1 MTKQK
6 MFVDANTI
14 IDHGKFVALGIVI
27 GLVLIMIYKYT
38 IGSKENLEL
47 PEENDI
53 PLSDISPED
62 IPIISE
68 EKQKE
73 ILEGD
78 PSEFWKWLEQNR
90 KPVDLLI
97 TEEDIE
103 KDPILED
110 IKEGDEELM
119 KELTQSDE
127 ELMKEP
133 TQS

>member
-1 MTKQK
+1 
-6 MFVDANTI
+6 
-14 IDHGKFVALGIVI
+14 
-27 GLVLIMIYKYT
+27 
-38 IGSKENLEL
+38 
-47 PEENDI
+47 
-53 PLSDISPED
+53 
-62 IPIISE
+62 
-68 EKQKE
+68 
-73 ILEGD
+73 
-78 PSEFWKWLEQNR
+78 
-90 KPVDLLI
+90 VDLLI